1 LNKRLLRNDQKHGL
15 EEDEVEAYN
24 KLLELLGHIWGFI
37 GVQAEMQLKIHKER
51 KKGERVVFDSQ
62 ERAFWR
68 NRKPGQANCLE
79 QHICK
84 LEKKLRR
91 TTIANHRQVLQR
103 LQNAIKTKPWLK
115 AGKASETFV
124 LPPLHMDNFL

>member
-1 LNKRLLRNDQKHGL
+1 M
-15 EEDEVEAYN
+15 EAYN

-37 GVQAEMQLKIHKER
+37 GIQAEMQLKIQKEK

-68 NRKPGQANCLE
+68 SRRPGQANCLE
-79 QHICK
+79 QHVCK

-91 TTIANHRQVLQR
+91 ATAANHRQTLQR
-103 LQNAIKTKPWLK
+103 LQFAMKTKPWLK
-115 AGKASETFV
+115 ASKASETCVFSLSLIFSTIV
-124 LPPLHMDNFL
+124 A